1 MADGGG
7 VRPVNRN
14 GPSAYQTTH
23 DRIRQV
29 LRTVLVDSMRAGL
42 DTTGEIG
49 SVQFRACAAL
59 YGLLRDHPV
68 DQWGRCRSCQRRGAV
83 LRARWRRCRMQ
94 GSCKKLTW
102 WLGWFR
108 GVVRRCHGA
117 EEGGLEPRGK
127 LTTDL
132 ARNAHTTPTN
142 TNPEKSRLFFL
153 RLQGTA
159 NLWPQQLDEALLPRL
174 LPHEP
179 TPSLAPPAA
188 PGPAR
193 ADDPEDTDVL
203 PPITTNP
210 LTQPPQTP
218 AAPPQSSHR
227 SAGAERSDPDH
238 GGAGDV
244 PHRDDPQP
252 PPLTQIP
259 GNRLPLT
266 PVHPKPRKS
275 QSPDVV
281 GSGIAARGGL
291 VAPRPVHHSG
301 VAR

>member
-68 DQWGRCRSCQRRGAV
+68 DQRGRCRSCQRRGAV
-83 LRARWRRCRMQ
+83 LRARWHRCRMQ
-94 GSCKKLTW
+94 G
-102 WLGWFR
+102 
-108 GVVRRCHGA
+108 
-117 EEGGLEPRGK
+117 
-127 LTTDL
+127 
-132 ARNAHTTPTN
+132 
-142 TNPEKSRLFFL
+142 
-153 RLQGTA
+153 TA
-159 NLWPQQLDEALLPRL
+159 SLWRQQLDVALLPRL

-179 TPSLAPPAA
+179 TPSLTSPPAA

-203 PPITTNP
+203 PTITTNP
-210 LTQPPQTP
+210 PTQPPQTP

-227 SAGAERSDPDH
+227 SAGAGRSDPDH

-244 PHRDDPQP
+244 PLMASGLAVAHPRTHDHP
-252 PPLTQIP
+252 PRV
-259 GNRLPLT
+259 GRCCLPE
-266 PVHPKPRKS
+266 
-275 QSPDVV
+275 
-281 GSGIAARGGL
+281 A
-291 VAPRPVHHSG
+291 
-301 VAR
+301 